1 MPPPDQVAALRR
13 ISIQPTSTDSCLEW
27 WTVDL
32 FLTDI
37 GSMAAVTIDV
47 WEP

>member
-1 MPPPDQVAALRR
+1 MPPPDQVAVLRR
-13 ISIQPTSTDSCLEW
+13 ISIQPTGTDSCLEW

-37 GSMAAVTIDV
+37 GSIAAVTIDV